1 MTNSWVI
8 STYKEG
14 EGVNNIAILNKQF
27 FGLRD
32 DVVACVQRFRLEPYL
47 SDLAF
52 EIVDGD
58 TGEILYDSRDD
69 EEPDIGYDVDESGFD
84 PYMGDYTYDC

>member
-14 EGVNNIAILNKQF
+14 EGVNNIAILNKRY
-27 FGLRD
+27 FGYEDVCIHVRD
-32 DVVACVQRFRLEPYL
+32 FILDPVLN
-47 SDLAF
+47 DKAF

-69 EEPDIGYDVDESGFD
+69 DEPDIDDDVDESGFD

>member
-1 MTNSWVI
+1 MTNSWII

-14 EGVNNIAILNKQF
+14 EGINDIAILNKLYF
-27 FGLRD
+27 SMMDAYTYVRGFMLDPVLNGK
-32 DVVACVQRFRLEPYL
+32 
-47 SDLAF
+47 AF

-69 EEPDIGYDVDESGFD
+69 EEPDIDDGIDESGFD
-84 PYMGDYTYDC
+84 PYMGEYSYDC